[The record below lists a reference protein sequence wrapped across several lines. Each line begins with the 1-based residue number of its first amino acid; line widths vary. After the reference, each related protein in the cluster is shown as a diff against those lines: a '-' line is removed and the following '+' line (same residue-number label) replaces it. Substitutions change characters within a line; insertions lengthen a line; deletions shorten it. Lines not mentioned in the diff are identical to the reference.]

1 MIICN
6 ALDVRRLAEAE
17 EARFVVTVNSILT
30 SVIDRR
36 SLSREFPWAVQL
48 WGEEFAPLDYRRDRC
63 LVSCSQTLNNG
74 LAYAYANAAIDAYQ
88 TFLEE
93 FGETAIPEVFNFIL
107 RLGRHSDYYT
117 DRMRSRYSIPSNVPP
132 LEVRRSLIRA
142 YEQGEVWQ
150 DKPSPFTEENPWQI
164 KLSYPKIAATQ
175 KLVAHFHPQ

>member
-17 EARFVVTVNSILT
+17 EARFIVTVNSILT

-48 WGEEFAPLDYRRDRC
+48 WGEELAPLDYRRDRC

-164 KLSYPKIAATQ
+164 QLSYPKTSAKTKVAAHSHLQ
-175 KLVAHFHPQ
+175 